1 MSSGEELTGDLTPPM
16 TNGEIVFAEPWQGR
30 VFGMAKAMADAD
42 LFTWDE
48 FRAHLIAAI
57 ECWERGARGAHG
69 TQGTDEYSYYE
80 RFQVALECLLID
92 RNFIDDESLRAR
104 TQTYLARPPGL
115 DHGHS
120 HE

>member
-1 MSSGEELTGDLTPPM
+1 
-16 TNGEIVFAEPWQGR
+16 
-30 VFGMAKAMADAD
+30 MAKAMADAD

-48 FRAHLIAAI
+48 FRVYLIAAI
-57 ECWERGARGAHG
+57 ECWEHSAHG
-69 TQGTDEYSYYE
+69 AQGADEYSYYE

-92 RNFIDDESLRAR
+92 RDFIDDESLRAR
-104 TQTYLARPPGL
+104 TQSYLAQPPGH

>member
-57 ECWERGARGAHG
+57 DDWEQGALGAHSA
-69 TQGTDEYSYYE
+69 DEYSYYE

-92 RNFIDDESLRAR
+92 RDFIDDESLRAR
-104 TQTYLARPPGL
+104 TQSYLARPPGH